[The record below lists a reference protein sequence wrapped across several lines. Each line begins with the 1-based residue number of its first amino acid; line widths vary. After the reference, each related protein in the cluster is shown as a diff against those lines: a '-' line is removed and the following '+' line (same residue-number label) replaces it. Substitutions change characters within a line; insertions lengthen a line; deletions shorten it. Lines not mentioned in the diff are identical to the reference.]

1 MDGGDLREIVDRAT
15 GPSEEKRGLR
25 SRGYRPSRLLR
36 ALIGLAL
43 FAAGL
48 SGLTYAVVR
57 LLHIGTCAWGPT
69 PYLIGRQ
76 CPSETGTL
84 MGLFAGAAIACLIGA
99 VIAGVGL
106 AFSLGVSF
114 TVLGAAML

>member
-1 MDGGDLREIVDRAT
+1 
-15 GPSEEKRGLR
+15 
-25 SRGYRPSRLLR
+25 
-36 ALIGLAL
+36 
-43 FAAGL
+43 
-48 SGLTYAVVR
+48 VVR